1 MSRLSSPHTAHPIA
15 KISKVKDLALILS
28 ISVFSL
34 SSLHLLSKSILSNR
48 FATLFLLTHNR
59 LMRCSFSVVNK
70 VAVVALLLTWF
81 LHHCWQ
87 RIFNKN
93 TNYFS
98 DVYILHSLSYAVW
111 NFHLNWL
118 TFYRSYDGC
127 SRGPLFIRTQC
138 ITNCCT
144 HLLTCFNFLLFVMS
158 GVPVFVASLWKVTC
172 MYRWW
177 Q

>member
-1 MSRLSSPHTAHPIA
+1 MARGSITPFFQRPKINPDHVKGFLSTTHYPSSCKDQQRYRSRPDFIDQCIWTIKSSY
-15 KISKVKDLALILS
+15 
-28 ISVFSL
+28 SV
-34 SSLHLLSKSILSNR
+34 KSILSNR

-118 TFYRSYDGC
+118 TFLEAMTDVLGVHFLSGHSVLTKVEKVSKCISTVQVRS
-127 SRGPLFIRTQC
+127 
-138 ITNCCT
+138 
-144 HLLTCFNFLLFVMS
+144 
-158 GVPVFVASLWKVTC
+158 
-172 MYRWW
+172 
-177 Q
+177 